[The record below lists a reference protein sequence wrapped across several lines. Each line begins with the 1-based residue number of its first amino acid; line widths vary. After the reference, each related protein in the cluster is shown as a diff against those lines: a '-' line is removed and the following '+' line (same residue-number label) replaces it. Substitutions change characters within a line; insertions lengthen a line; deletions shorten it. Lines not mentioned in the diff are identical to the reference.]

1 MSGVSNDGLMRIL
14 NRFRPSGN
22 GAPSVRTADW
32 SGAASIAIVRPM
44 DANSELLIRAGA
56 ALGIFLAM
64 ALWEVLKPRRALSVG
79 RVPRWPGNLGILVL
93 DAVLVRLLIPVAAV
107 GMSVIAAQN
116 GWGLLNITPWP
127 ASLEALIG
135 FLALDLAIYAQ
146 HIAFHKVPV
155 LWRLHRM
162 HHADLD
168 IDVTTGLRFH
178 PIEIVLSMLI
188 KMAVVVLVGVPA
200 LAVVA
205 FEVVLNATSMFNH
218 SNAAM
223 PLWLDR
229 IVRLLVVTPDMH
241 RVHHSVLR
249 HETDSNFGFNLP
261 WWDRLFGTYRAAPEA
276 GHERM
281 TIGLPIFRDRQELRL
296 DRLITQPFRDD
307 AGQAAAAPR
316 IESEKPG
323 P

>member
-1 MSGVSNDGLMRIL
+1 MELDR
-14 NRFRPSGN
+14 
-22 GAPSVRTADW
+22 
-32 SGAASIAIVRPM
+32 
-44 DANSELLIRAGA
+44 ELLIRVGA
-56 ALGIFLAM
+56 AICVFGAM
-64 ALWEVLKPRRALSVG
+64 ALWELLAPRRTLVVG
-79 RVPRWPGNLGILVL
+79 RARRWPGNLGILVL
-93 DAVLVRLLIPVAAV
+93 DAELVRLLIPVAAV
-107 GMSVIAAQN
+107 GMSVMAARR

-127 ASLEALIG
+127 AWLEVLIG

-168 IDVTTGLRFH
+168 IDVSTGLRFH
-178 PIEIVLSMLI
+178 PIEIILSMLI
-188 KMAVVVLVGVPA
+188 KIAAVALIGVPA
-200 LAVVA
+200 IAVVA

-218 SNAAM
+218 SNAAV

-229 IVRLLVVTPDMH
+229 VVRLIVVTPDMH

-261 WWDRLFGTYRAAPEA
+261 WWDRMFGTYRVAPEA
-276 GHERM
+276 GHDRM
-281 TIGLPIFRDRQELRL
+281 TIGLPIFRDPEELRL

-307 AGQAAAAPR
+307 AAAASAAPG
-316 IESEKPG
+316 IGSEKASP
-323 P
+323 